1 MAKRGSDHSKPEG
14 GQARAPLLSM
24 TGFGSGS
31 ARAGGWRAE
40 VEVRSVNGRYLSLKT
55 RLAGEYSFLEEP
67 LRALVEK
74 RLGRGSVDLR
84 AELAPER
91 PEDVVSLDE
100 ARVRAYVEAWR
111 ALAARLEL
119 PGEVSVESLAGQP
132 EFFAAAGSRRQRE
145 GAEAAALEAAGA
157 AVEKLLAMRE
167 REGAGLKADLEAHL
181 ETIAALRERLA
192 ERNPETVKALVERAA
207 ERVRKLTEA
216 LPGASPR
223 AEDLAREVAWWAD
236 RCDISEEMHRLASH
250 VAEFRAALA
259 GGSPAGKRLEFLV
272 QELHREA
279 NTAGSKVADSEL
291 SKLVVDLKTVVEKL
305 REQVQNVL

>member
-1 MAKRGSDHSKPEG
+1 MAKRGSVRSKPEG
-14 GQARAPLLSM
+14 GAGSAPLLSM

-31 ARAGGWRAE
+31 ARSGGWRAE
-40 VEVRSVNGRYLSLKT
+40 VELRAVNGRYLSLKT
-55 RLAGEYSFLEEP
+55 RLAGEYTFLEEP
-67 LRALVEK
+67 LRTLVEK
-74 RLGRGSVDLR
+74 QLGRGSVDLR
-84 AELAPER
+84 AEIAPER

-111 ALAARLEL
+111 NLARRLEL
-119 PGEVSVESLAGQP
+119 PGEVTVESLAGQP
-132 EFFAAAGSRRQRE
+132 EFFAAAGSRQQRE
-145 GAEAAALEAAGA
+145 GAEAAVLEAAA
-157 AVEKLLAMRE
+157 AAADKLVAMRE

-181 ETIAALRERLA
+181 QTVEALREQVA
-192 ERNPETVKALVERAA
+192 GRNPETVKELVERAA

-216 LPGASPR
+216 LPGSAPR

-250 VAEFRAALA
+250 IAEFRAALS

-279 NTAGSKVADSEL
+279 NTAGSKAADSEV
-291 SKLVVDLKTVVEKL
+291 SRLVVDLKTVIEKL